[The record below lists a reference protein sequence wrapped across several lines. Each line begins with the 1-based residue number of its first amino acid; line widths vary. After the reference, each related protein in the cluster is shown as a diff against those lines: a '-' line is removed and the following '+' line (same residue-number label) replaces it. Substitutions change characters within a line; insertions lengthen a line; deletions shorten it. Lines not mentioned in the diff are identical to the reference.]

1 MIILRLKTWHRGPS
15 RGIIDGMVREYSRA
29 NPGVHVLHE
38 AGQRGLRFHDEIQQ
52 DFNEGTVSD
61 LFYMAGGSISAPF
74 IDNGDVVELTEEYP
88 QHNWDGILEAPA
100 RSMIMRD
107 GRIYGV
113 PLSAC
118 QMAFVYR
125 RDVFEKLDLRAP
137 ANYAEMEA
145 NNARLRAAGVYPL
158 AVGFRDAGY
167 PIMRFFDFLIELCS
181 GPALHD
187 QLNELQV
194 SWSCPEI
201 VRALALLGDWVRK
214 RWLIPDCPDLS
225 SGDALKALYHGRAA
239 MTIETESFEMRA
251 LEAGQNPALYDVFA
265 APFEE
270 PPFRSYLYP
279 HQLMI
284 WSGSLHR
291 AEAIRFADWYIQS
304 TQQTKYYAGLEGTAT
319 VGVRPPEPG
328 RWALTERFRGIGRA
342 RPDYYFPSDEVFD
355 NHTQMP
361 GYFAAL
367 RTLMWGTSNPE
378 SAAHE
383 FERALRAPTTRTR

>member
-137 ANYAEMEA
+137 APRWRRTTPDSAPQA
-145 NNARLRAAGVYPL
+145 FTLWQSV
-158 AVGFRDAGY
+158 
-167 PIMRFFDFLIELCS
+167 S
-181 GPALHD
+181 GTL
-187 QLNELQV
+187 
-194 SWSCPEI
+194 
-201 VRALALLGDWVRK
+201 
-214 RWLIPDCPDLS
+214 
-225 SGDALKALYHGRAA
+225 
-239 MTIETESFEMRA
+239 
-251 LEAGQNPALYDVFA
+251 
-265 APFEE
+265 
-270 PPFRSYLYP
+270 
-279 HQLMI
+279 
-284 WSGSLHR
+284 
-291 AEAIRFADWYIQS
+291 AIRSCAFSI
-304 TQQTKYYAGLEGTAT
+304 
-319 VGVRPPEPG
+319 
-328 RWALTERFRGIGRA
+328 F
-342 RPDYYFPSDEVFD
+342 
-355 NHTQMP
+355 
-361 GYFAAL
+361 
-367 RTLMWGTSNPE
+367 
-378 SAAHE
+378 
-383 FERALRAPTTRTR
+383 